1 MGHLGLVVIINE
13 IIVPPTEFR
22 FACGVLFS
30 KSKIYSCFCSV
41 SKFSPCS
48 AEPTSCAAA
57 GPGRCLLLSDT
68 RTLWSRA
75 QSRPGRPHKV
85 VLLSRTDSVWFREQR
100 VIGVVEAA
108 AED

>member
-22 FACGVLFS
+22 FACGVLFY

-57 GPGRCLLLSDT
+57 GPGVPPQCQPWPQL
-68 RTLWSRA
+68 
-75 QSRPGRPHKV
+75 QSGPTAKSPR
-85 VLLSRTDSVWFREQR
+85 LAS
-100 VIGVVEAA
+100 
-108 AED
+108 